1 MRIKLCEKS
10 TPAQSVW
17 ADFEIRKHHSNSNK
31 FIGYCRD
38 VASNVSTHKHTFQ
51 RMLSLVF
58 FSTSLRKNTL
68 AREKVPK
75 NALARQKMRL
85 CVIRCVM
92 MRYVALF
99 GQIL

>member
-10 TPAQSVW
+10 TPVQSVW

-31 FIGYCRD
+31 FIGYCRTLR
-38 VASNVSTHKHTFQ
+38 ATSLHTNI
-51 RMLSLVF
+51 RSSGCSPLLF

-99 GQIL
+99 GKIL